1 MENETQHTLNLVD
14 RQNLSLTGIS
24 DVDAFNEQEIT
35 AICQNSELVIKGEM
49 LHIEELSLDAGIL
62 NVSGKINS
70 LSYVEKFT
78 SNSLI
83 KRLFGG

>member
-14 RQNLSLTGIS
+14 RQSLTLTGVS

-35 AICQNSELVIKGEM
+35 AVCQNSELVIKGEM
-49 LHIEELSLDAGIL
+49 LHIEELSLDSGVMT
-62 NVSGKINS
+62 VSGKINS
-70 LSYVEKFT
+70 LSYGEKFT
-78 SNSLI
+78 SGSLI

>member
-1 MENETQHTLNLVD
+1 MENETQHTVSLVD
-14 RQNLSLTGIS
+14 RQNLSLTGIK

-35 AICQNSELVIKGEM
+35 AVCQNSELIIRGEM
-49 LHIEELSLDAGIL
+49 LHIEELNIDSGLM

-70 LSYVEKFT
+70 LTYAEKF
-78 SNSLI
+78 SSGSLI